1 MSTAPVDRTV
11 SEGGDKSGSVSRWR
25 VGLVALA
32 VAAGAVTL
40 DQVTKAVAET
50 VLASGPAHVG
60 ILHLRLVANR
70 GILLGL
76 IELPTWLLTLVVLA
90 VVAVAVRAVW
100 RRDTYESIVF
110 ALLSGGAVG
119 NLLDRYLQRP
129 GFPPNAVVDWLSFG
143 GMTFNLADVFVVAS
157 ALLLLGQASREKIT
171 TADAGVSPG

>member
-1 MSTAPVDRTV
+1 MPTAAADRVV
-11 SEGGDKSGSVSRWR
+11 SESGDNSGSVNRWR
-25 VGLVALA
+25 AGLVALA
-32 VAAGAVTL
+32 VAAGAAVL

-50 VLASGPAHVG
+50 VLASGPVHVG

-90 VVAVAVRAVW
+90 VVAVAARAVW
-100 RRDTYESIVF
+100 RGNLYESVVF

-143 GMTFNLADVFVVAS
+143 GMTFNLADVFIVAS
-157 ALLLLGQASREKIT
+157 ALLLLGQASHEKT
-171 TADAGVSPG
+171 ATADAGVPPG